1 MGQCPM
7 MPEPVYGCYQ
17 KDGNSGIRL
26 GTCGSGRGGDDTSFL
41 VPHRHDLPMRCMLD
55 PTQVYEV
62 IIFQAEILTRQAE
75 LLYKDGIT
83 EDSSTTTG
91 DVVSEENDYAMSTV
105 APSAY
110 TDSGRTEV
118 TTFSVATR
126 VTGNHDKYSNPKR
139 KYNRPKPPQRD
150 LKPRDVKK
158 NRGMGGINEKGTS
171 ATSAKVS
178 SQQSAARGSSAAN
191 ILKNPALGSLFVP
204 CIGVKPL
211 QTEFSQEEFY
221 NILQLKMKLNLAE
234 YYQTQYLAL
243 FPTSPSPSGFTRRCA
258 PNKRDTAPNL
268 SRISSDNSSHS
279 SATPAIDY
287 GSGVSS
293 SPVRLMADSSYFMDL
308 AVTGSLGLVA
318 RAHNVTSS
326 PNSSSKAKSPS
337 HYIVLIN
344 RRSGVPL
351 AVCALK
357 SKHGPPVVRIYATR
371 SRVIGQRPA
380 ATTEELGL
388 TWTDSYPLFA
398 WAEFTTE
405 GEFPMPA
412 RYSLY
417 MASGSDGR
425 FEKEPSYRASHRTT
439 GSPDIT
445 MVGRTQTETVFKG
458 CAIFSMISDENDG
471 DPYVSLSIS
480 RGIDP
485 ALMICFAAIIDE
497 TLENTMRLNC
507 ELSARRAMRRAHTGS
522 TSSLHSA
529 LWR

>member
-17 KDGNSGIRL
+17 RDQN
-26 GTCGSGRGGDDTSFL
+26 DDKSFL

-55 PTQVYEV
+55 PSQVYEV
-62 IIFQAEILTRQAE
+62 ILFQAEILTRQAE
-75 LLYKDGIT
+75 LQYKEGLT
-83 EDSSTTTG
+83 EDSCSTSTG
-91 DVVSEENDYAMSTV
+91 DVVSEEDDYAMSTI

-110 TDSGRTEV
+110 TDAGKTEV

-126 VTGNHDKYSNPKR
+126 VAGNYDKYSNPKR
-139 KYNRPKPPQRD
+139 KYKRLNPPQRD
-150 LKPRDVKK
+150 SKPRDAKK
-158 NRGMGGINEKGTS
+158 NRGTGNIHEEGAS
-171 ATSAKVS
+171 ATKGKVS
-178 SQQSAARGSSAAN
+178 SQQSAARGNSAAN
-191 ILKNPALGSLFVP
+191 ILKNNALGSLVVP

-211 QTEFSQEEFY
+211 QTEFSKEEFY

-234 YYQTQYLAL
+234 YYQTQYLAM
-243 FPTSPSPSGFTRRCA
+243 FPTSPSPSGFTSRCT
-258 PNKRDTAPNL
+258 PSKRDTAPNL
-268 SRISSDNSSHS
+268 SRISSDNSSHT

-287 GSGVSS
+287 GSGVTS
-293 SPVRLMADSSYFMDL
+293 SPVRLVADSSFFMDL
-308 AVTGSLGLVA
+308 SVTGSLGLVD
-318 RAHNVTSS
+318 RESVNDVTASRR
-326 PNSSSKAKSPS
+326 SSSQAKSPS

-380 ATTEELGL
+380 ASTEELGL

-405 GEFPMPA
+405 GEFPMPV

-425 FEKEPSYRASHRTT
+425 FEKEPSYRASHPTI
-439 GSPDIT
+439 GSPDIS

-458 CAIFSMISDENDG
+458 CANFSMVSDENDEE
-471 DPYVSLSIS
+471 PFVSLSIS

-497 TLENTMRLNC
+497 TLEKTMRLNC
-507 ELSARRAMRRAHTGS
+507 ELSARKAMRRSHSQS
-522 TSSLHSA
+522 TSSLHSS
-529 LWR
+529 LWG